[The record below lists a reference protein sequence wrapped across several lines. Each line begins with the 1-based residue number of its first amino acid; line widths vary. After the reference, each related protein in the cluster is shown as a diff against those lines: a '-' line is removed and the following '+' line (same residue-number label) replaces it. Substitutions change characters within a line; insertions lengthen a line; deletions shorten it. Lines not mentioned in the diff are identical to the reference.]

1 MIIAHRGFSSLAP
14 ENTIAAF
21 EAAIAAGAFGIE
33 WDVQEAADGTPIV
46 FHDHTLERTSDGVGR
61 VRSQSLGDLQKLD
74 AGRWF
79 DEEFAGEKIPT
90 LQEAVRAVAG
100 RVGHVYCEL
109 KAGLS
114 VDAVH
119 RAIRV
124 FEVEG
129 TVEATT
135 IFSFDWWL
143 LRDVRAAN
151 VDLRIGFAVDTVG
164 EFEGAVLRAS
174 EAGNAIVHAN
184 YRTILRHPDLL
195 AFARTQAVDVVV
207 YTVDE
212 VDACR
217 TLLDMGVA
225 GITTNA
231 VERMAGV
238 AG

>member
-1 MIIAHRGFSSLAP
+1 MIIAHRGFSSQAP

-21 EAAIAAGAFGIE
+21 EAAIAAGANGLE
-33 WDVQEAADGTPIV
+33 WDVQEAADGTPVV
-46 FHDHTLERTSDGVGR
+46 FHDHTLERTSNGTGR
-61 VRSQSLGDLQKLD
+61 VRSHGLSDLQALD
-74 AGRWF
+74 AGQWF
-79 DEEFAGEKIPT
+79 SEEFADERIPT
-90 LQEAVRAVAG
+90 LHDAVRHVAG
-100 RVGHVYCEL
+100 RIGHVYCEL

-114 VDAVH
+114 ADAVQ
-119 RAIRV
+119 RAVRV
-124 FEVEG
+124 FEAEG
-129 TVEATT
+129 TVADTT
-135 IFSFDWWL
+135 VLSFDWWL

-151 VDLRIGFAVDTVG
+151 VDLRLGFAVDTVG

-174 EAGNAIVHAN
+174 EAGHAIVHAN
-184 YRTILRHPDLL
+184 YRTVLRHPDLL
-195 AFARTQAVDVVV
+195 AFARAQAVDVVV

-217 TLLDMGVA
+217 SLLDMGVA